1 MAPLR
6 GLRMRRSSVKLKSIS
21 RIAALASKADGGRPE
36 LQQAK
41 AYLAQR

>member
-1 MAPLR
+1 MLR
-6 GLRMRRSSVKLKSIS
+6 TYYAKLV
-21 RIAALASKADGGRPE
+21 ALTKKGDGARLE

>member
-1 MAPLR
+1 MYYEKLV
-6 GLRMRRSSVKLKSIS
+6 GLTQHS
-21 RIAALASKADGGRPE
+21 DGSRPE